1 MHHAPSSMHNTN
13 DEALVL
19 AEWEEQVLDLFVGIF
34 ESFGLPKSTAMI
46 YGALY
51 CSEDALAQ
59 EDICK
64 KLGISSGSASQGL
77 KLLTTLGAAHR
88 QSKVGSRVSVYKAER
103 SMRRLLGYFIDAQ
116 LRPKLNSGRERLE
129 QISEN
134 ITEDDPLAVQR
145 IDTLLQWQ
153 KKADKALPLISA
165 LFGK

>member
-1 MHHAPSSMHNTN
+1 MPSPSSSTNTET
-13 DEALVL
+13 DPL
-19 AEWEEQVLDLFVGIF
+19 ANWEEEVLDLFVGIF

-129 QISEN
+129 QIQ
-134 ITEDDPLAVQR
+134 EDLPPDNALAAQR
-145 IDTLLQWQ
+145 IDALLQWQ
-153 KKADKALPLISA
+153 KKANKALPLISS